1 MLIEELFSR
10 GIMTMGA
17 SRTDP
22 NRQVGTF
29 NSDFVAGLPSLRA
42 TQMEQFRWLVG
53 EWNHENHVPATRLS
67 PAYID
72 IGSSK
77 FSLGENNN
85 WICLVAPNGRE
96 IPHITFEPF
105 SSQWI
110 YVLTQGSY
118 GILRSPQGWT
128 GNQITFSGLMTMIGI
143 NCEWQMVWT
152 KTSDNEFNFINQEGN
167 EDGTWSY
174 IDEWRFHRKR

>member
-22 NRQVGTF
+22 KRQVGTF
-29 NSDFVAGLPSLRA
+29 NSNLVSRLPGLRA
-42 TQMEQFRWLVG
+42 SHMEQFRWLVG

-67 PAYID
+67 PTYID

-77 FSLGENNN
+77 FSLGENNT

-96 IPHITFEPF
+96 IPHITFDPF

-152 KTSDNEFNFINQEGN
+152 KTSEDKFNFINQERN

-174 IDEWRFHRKR
+174 IDEWRFQRKR